1 MVYSDGVDNLVNECT
16 YLHPH
21 CATDIIPSRAVAV
34 LLQDEVD
41 RAVPELLGHGIDLRW
56 SGDLDNRAVDVLGNL
71 LGGTNTRMLRMVT
84 DQQLL
89 ADRAACP
96 RLYIDD
102 TSLVLGFLTQPG
114 SC

>member
-1 MVYSDGVDNLVNECT
+1 MLVSAAEDEEDEMLVGSEMVSE
-16 YLHPH
+16 
-21 CATDIIPSRAVAV
+21 
-34 LLQDEVD
+34 DEVD

-71 LGGTNTRMLRMVT
+71 LGATNTRMLRMVT

-102 TSLVLGFLTQPG
+102 TSLVLGFLTQLG